1 MALGEYWERNAKR
14 KLQVKKLCF
23 PSVSVAIRPS
33 LPRVIP
39 QAIATHLRDQ
49 GSLYKNRDGD
59 PNFDQ

>member
-23 PSVSVAIRPS
+23 PSVSVTIRPS

-39 QAIATHLRDQ
+39 QASQRKWSFSQ
-49 GSLYKNRDGD
+49 
-59 PNFDQ
+59 